1 MPKKVF
7 PKHRGVVVAKARN
20 GYGVFATRRF
30 EKGETIF
37 EITGPRIECNEDDDI
52 DEITQSNAYRFDE
65 NYYINPVGTVADLT
79 NHSCN
84 PNAKIVK
91 KDNELFIVAY
101 KRIAP
106 KKEICFDYSTILAS
120 DDVWTMKCNCGS
132 RLCRGVVRRF
142 RLLPKELRARYI
154 REAVVPA
161 YIREL

>member
-1 MPKKVF
+1 MSKKVF
-7 PKHRGVVVAKARN
+7 PKQRGVVVAKARN

-37 EITGPRIECNEDDDI
+37 EITGPYVTCDEDEDLEDAVRAN
-52 DEITQSNAYRFDE
+52 TYRFDE
-65 NYYINPVGTVADLT
+65 NYYINPVGTVADRT

-91 KDNELFIVAY
+91 KDNKLFVVAHKHIV
-101 KRIAP
+101 P

-132 RLCRGVVRRF
+132 RLCRDVVRRF

-154 REAVVPA
+154 REAIVPA
-161 YIREL
+161 YIRAL